1 LNVENVNYK
10 NRYKMDEINFTN
22 LQLQIENLI
31 YSYSKLDAENK
42 VLRKKLTQTIQER
55 AVLSNKMAIAHQKLS
70 SVIARIREEI
80 L

>member
-1 LNVENVNYK
+1 
-10 NRYKMDEINFTN
+10 MDEINFTN

>member
-1 LNVENVNYK
+1 MN
-10 NRYKMDEINFTN
+10 EINFTN

-42 VLRKKLTQTIQER
+42 VLRKKLTQTIRER
-55 AVLSNKMAIAHQKLS
+55 AVLANKMSTAYQKLNTIITR
-70 SVIARIREEI
+70 VKEEV

>member
-1 LNVENVNYK
+1 MN
-10 NRYKMDEINFTN
+10 EINFTN

-42 VLRKKLTQTIQER
+42 VLRKKLTQTIRER
-55 AVLSNKMAIAHQKLS
+55 AILANKMSTAYQKLNS
-70 SVIARIREEI
+70 IITRVKEEI

>member
-1 LNVENVNYK
+1 MNVENVNYK

>member
-1 LNVENVNYK
+1 MN
-10 NRYKMDEINFTN
+10 EINFAN

-42 VLRKKLTQTIQER
+42 VLRKKLTQTIRER
-55 AVLSNKMAIAHQKLS
+55 AVLANKMSTAYQKLNTIITR
-70 SVIARIREEI
+70 VKEEV